1 MAPTLTAASAA
12 DTAQLLSLFLATP
25 AGWQF
30 VDTAAAQQIDRFVA
44 VAPDERGVDVIARAR
59 RGSPQARSFYFVVS
73 SPEFGKGF
81 ESLYM
86 IGFRDRGEVS
96 ADGSPFTGAGRSEP
110 SPRPDWYADDG
121 LQPPGSLPREAG
133 VLTAWVTIQDFLDVI
148 HDPEATLVVQTR
160 LQSQLALAS

>member
-1 MAPTLTAASAA
+1 MAPTMTSASAA

-44 VAPDERGVDVIARAR
+44 VAPHERGVDVIARAR
-59 RGSPQARSFYFVVS
+59 RGSPDARGFYFVVS
-73 SPEFGKGF
+73 SPVFGKGF
-81 ESLYM
+81 ESFYM
-86 IGFRDRGEVS
+86 IGFRDRGDVS
-96 ADGSPFTGAGRSEP
+96 ADGSPLPGPDRTQPHGRS
-110 SPRPDWYADDG
+110 DWYTNDDPQ
-121 LQPPGSLPREAG
+121 LAESLPRVAG

-148 HDPEATLVVQTR
+148 GDPEATLAVQVR